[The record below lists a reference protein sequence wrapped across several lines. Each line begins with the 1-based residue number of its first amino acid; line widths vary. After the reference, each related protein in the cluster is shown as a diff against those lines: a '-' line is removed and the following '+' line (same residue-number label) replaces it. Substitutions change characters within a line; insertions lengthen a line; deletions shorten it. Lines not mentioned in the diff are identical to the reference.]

1 MLATPDPPGIWRLFG
16 LWASIGFQSFGG
28 GASTQYLIQ
37 REFTERNPWL
47 TQDELVRYLALC
59 TLTPGVNLIALTIL
73 IGRKLAGPWG
83 IVASLAGMMLPSSA
97 VTCVLA
103 ALFTQVAEQPGV
115 QAALRGVVPA
125 TAGAMLFV
133 GVNFARPL
141 ARSAVREKG
150 RALVVSVALVIAA
163 VSVIV
168 VARLPVA
175 FVVVAALGLGAVL
188 FPRRVEIAPDD
199 ARGEGR

>member
-1 MLATPDPPGIWRLFG
+1 VTPEPPGPWRLFR

-47 TQDELVRYLALC
+47 AQEELVRYLALC
-59 TLTPGVNLIALTIL
+59 TLTPGINLIALTIL

-83 IVASLAGMMLPSSA
+83 IAASLAGMLLPSSA
-97 VTCVLA
+97 ITCVLA

-141 ARSAVREKG
+141 ARSAVQEKG
-150 RALVVSVALVIAA
+150 RSLVVSIVLIVAA
-163 VSVIV
+163 VTAIV

-175 FVVVAALGLGAVL
+175 FIVIAALVLGGML
-188 FPRRVEIAPDD
+188 FPALVVQVPGKEQR
-199 ARGEGR
+199 